1 MIGWFEV
8 SINEQRNRC
17 NLGTVGEKEEKNLQ
31 STETNAK
38 TQKGSGFVGTRT
50 LFVAYLFFL
59 SSEWTLQSIS
69 SPNFFPRTAC
79 DTARC

>member
-8 SINEQRNRC
+8 SVNEQRNRC

-31 STETNAK
+31 LTKTNAK
-38 TQKGSGFVGTRT
+38 TQKGSRFVGTRT
-50 LFVAYLFFL
+50 LFVAWPFFL
-59 SSEWTLQSIS
+59 SSEWTLQSFS
-69 SPNFFPRTAC
+69 LPNFFHRTVC